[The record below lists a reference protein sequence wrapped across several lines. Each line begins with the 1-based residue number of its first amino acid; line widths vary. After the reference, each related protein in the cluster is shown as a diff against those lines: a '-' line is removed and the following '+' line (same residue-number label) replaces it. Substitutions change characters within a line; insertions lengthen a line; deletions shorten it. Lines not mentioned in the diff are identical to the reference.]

1 MNVADAIRLKRA
13 IRQFQDR
20 PLPDDILTAI
30 LNAGRRSQSSK
41 NSQPWHFIVV
51 RDRETLRTLS
61 TLGTFASHLAGAA
74 AAVVIATPDPASR
87 WSVMFDAGQ
96 SAAYMQLAAWEL
108 GVGSCLATIYEP
120 DQARDLLGVPAELHI
135 RAAISFGFAAE
146 TPPPPKRAGR
156 KPLAD
161 VVHYE
166 RW

>member
-1 MNVADAIRLKRA
+1 MNVAEAIRLKRA
-13 IRQFQDR
+13 IRVFADR
-20 PLPDDILTAI
+20 PLPDDVLAAI
-30 LNAGRRSQSSK
+30 VNAGRRAQSSK

-61 TLGTFASHLAGAA
+61 TLGTFAGHLAGAA
-74 AAVVIATPDPASR
+74 AAVVIVTPDPASR

-120 DQARDLLGVPAELHI
+120 DQARDLLGAPADLHI
-135 RAAISFGFAAE
+135 RAAISFGYPGE
-146 TPPPPKRAGR
+146 TKPAPKRTGR
-156 KPLAD
+156 RQLED
-161 VVHYE
+161 VVHFE